1 MGGAGPAVGHNG
13 GMSVP
18 ELAPRRTFGGIVAV
32 WIAAAVLTV
41 GIGIV
46 APPDWRAAWMA
57 VGLGA
62 CLFLSFGVQ
71 LAYGMAEG
79 FIERVAASI
88 LGAMLVMGFIGVGFG
103 LSTLFAG

>member
-1 MGGAGPAVGHNG
+1 MGHNG
-13 GMSVP
+13 PMSVP

-32 WIAAAVLTV
+32 WIFAAVLTV
-41 GIGIV
+41 GIGVV
-46 APPDWRAAWMA
+46 APPEWRAAWMA

-62 CLFLSFGVQ
+62 CLFASFAVQ
-71 LAYGMAEG
+71 LAQGVVEG

-88 LGAMLVMGFIGVGFG
+88 IGAMLVMGFIGVGFG